1 MLSRISKTILL
12 GSCAA
17 LLGWLVPV
25 VLPTAAS
32 AQPKA
37 EAKPGALYVVT
48 YIDVFP
54 NFTDDTL
61 KALRQFATD
70 SRKDHGSMRFEF
82 LQDVVRTN
90 HFSVVEIWTNKKL
103 LEGHQALP
111 GVVQLKQRQPP
122 RRSVFDAE
130 DGVLGQA
137 MAQAAGMNTE
147 ACGEFADR
155 Q

>member
-1 MLSRISKTILL
+1 MLSRLSKTILL

-90 HFSVVEIWTNKKL
+90 HFSVVEVWQNR
-103 LEGHQALP
+103 QAYDAHLTQEHTKRFREKIQP
-111 GVVQLKQRQPP
+111 GLGSPFDERLYNLVQ
-122 RRSVFDAE
+122 
-130 DGVLGQA
+130 
-137 MAQAAGMNTE
+137 
-147 ACGEFADR
+147 
-155 Q
+155 

>member
-37 EAKPGALYVVT
+37 EAKSGALYVVT

-90 HFSVVEIWTNKKL
+90 HFSVVEVWQNR
-103 LEGHQALP
+103 QAYDAHLTQEHTKRFREKIQP
-111 GVVQLKQRQPP
+111 GLGSPFDERLYNLVQ
-122 RRSVFDAE
+122 
-130 DGVLGQA
+130 
-137 MAQAAGMNTE
+137 
-147 ACGEFADR
+147 
-155 Q
+155 